1 MFGCAE
7 VEYLGHIISGEGVK
21 ADPKKT
27 LAMQQWPVPQNA
39 KALRGFLGLIGYYR
53 KFFQGY
59 GAIAQPLTNLLKK
72 DGFHWSDTALI
83 AFNKLKA
90 IVAQPPV
97 LALPDF
103 SKPFIIECD
112 ASGFGLGA
120 VLMQD
125 HRPIAYHSQAL
136 KGKHLHLS
144 TYETELLAIAIAVK
158 KWRLYLLGRPFI
170 VRTDH

>member
-1 MFGCAE
+1 MFGCAK
-7 VEYLGHIISGEGVK
+7 VEYLGHIISREGVK
-21 ADPKKT
+21 ADLKKT

-72 DGFHWSDTALI
+72 DEFHWFDTALI

-90 IVAQPPV
+90 AVAQPPV
-97 LALPDF
+97 LALLDF

-112 ASGFGLGA
+112 ALGFGLGA

-125 HRPIAYHSQAL
+125 HRPL
-136 KGKHLHLS
+136 P
-144 TYETELLAIAIAVK
+144 TTVK
-158 KWRLYLLGRPFI
+158 L
-170 VRTDH
+170 